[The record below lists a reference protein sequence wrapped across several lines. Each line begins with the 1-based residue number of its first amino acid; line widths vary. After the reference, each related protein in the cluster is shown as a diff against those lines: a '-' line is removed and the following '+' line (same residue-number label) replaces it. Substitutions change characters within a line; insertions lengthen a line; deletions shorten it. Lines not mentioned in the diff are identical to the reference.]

1 MSILDIIGPVMIG
14 PSSSHTAGA
23 VRLGLLA
30 TSILGSKPVKAEIY
44 LHGSFAETYKG
55 HGTDMALLAGLMG
68 WLPDDERIP
77 QADRYAEKNG
87 LEYSYHKI
95 DLGNKAHPNTVFF
108 KLTAANGAR
117 CDIVGSSVGGGQVQV
132 SEIDGFPV
140 ELTGR
145 LPAIL
150 TSTLAN
156 AGVNIATMRL
166 FRSDKGGMASMV
178 IECDE
183 AVPQEIINLISAL
196 QQIESVRFIASVL

>member
-77 QADRYAEKNG
+77 QADSYAEKNG

-95 DLGNKAHPNTVFF
+95 DNQTLQNWNIPYSLNIHKMCWLYLSQHFVH
-108 KLTAANGAR
+108 
-117 CDIVGSSVGGGQVQV
+117 CY
-132 SEIDGFPV
+132 FP
-140 ELTGR
+140 TYR
-145 LPAIL
+145 LKI
-150 TSTLAN
+150 
-156 AGVNIATMRL
+156 
-166 FRSDKGGMASMV
+166 
-178 IECDE
+178 
-183 AVPQEIINLISAL
+183 
-196 QQIESVRFIASVL
+196 